1 MTTTTTPRRIRIGGI
16 GLHVD
21 APVGEG
27 EPLVIVHGGWTDHT
41 AFDAVVEPLA
51 RSFTVIRY
59 DRRGHSRSEYGGPAP
74 RRRDEDDLAELID
87 VLGLGAVH
95 LLGTSYGACIALGLA
110 IRRPDLV
117 RSVLAHEPPLLGVVP
132 DPDAQAL
139 IAGVQEQLAAGD
151 TTGGTR
157 RFFEEGV
164 LGPGSWERLPAT
176 LRHAAMSN
184 AQTFIDL
191 RDDPDWATLD
201 LDALSRLP
209 RPVLITTGE
218 TSPSWLH
225 DGPRA
230 VAAAARIATLTIAG
244 AGHSPHL
251 THPDALVA
259 VIEAFARDFSNAAHC
274 ATRVAASQ
282 QTDGP

>member
-59 DRRGHSRSEYGGPAP
+59 DRRGHSRSGRRA
-74 RRRDEDDLAELID
+74 RRRGGATRMTWPSSID
-87 VLGLGAVH
+87 VAR
-95 LLGTSYGACIALGLA
+95 S
-110 IRRPDLV
+110 RRRAPARHLV
-117 RSVLAHEPPLLGVVP
+117 RGVHRARARDPPTRPRAQRARPRAALLGVVP

-151 TTGGTR
+151 ITGGTR

>member
-1 MTTTTTPRRIRIGGI
+1 MLAGMNTTTTPRRIRIGGI
-16 GLHVD
+16 GLHVE
-21 APVGEG
+21 APAGDG

-41 AFDAVVEPLA
+41 AFDAVAEPLA

-110 IRRPDLV
+110 ARRPGLV
-117 RSVLAHEPPLLGVVP
+117 RTVIAHEPPVLGLVP
-132 DPDAQAL
+132 DPDATAL
-139 IAGVQEQLAAGD
+139 IARVQEQIAGGD
-151 TTGGTR
+151 VAGGTR

-164 LGPGSWERLPAT
+164 LGPGAWERLPEG
-176 LRHAAMSN
+176 LRLAAMGN
-184 AQTFIDL
+184 AQTFVDL
-191 RDDPDWATLD
+191 REDPDWATLD
-201 LDALSRLP
+201 VDALGRLH
-209 RPVLITTGE
+209 RPALITTGE
-218 TSPSWLH
+218 TSPSWLR

-230 VAAAARIATLTIAG
+230 VAGAADIATLTIAG

-259 VIEAFARDFSNAAHC
+259 VVEAFAR
-274 ATRVAASQ
+274 
-282 QTDGP
+282 G